1 MTAIVCGQC
10 LFFPDFDRLICVQN
24 MHGRQSNA
32 TILSLLMQRT
42 RVNGGL
48 LCDVPMGAE
57 NGADVMA
64 ILAECV
70 VE

>member
-1 MTAIVCGQC
+1 MTAIVCGQW
-10 LFFPDFDRLICVQN
+10 LFFTDFERLIHVQD
-24 MHGRQSNA
+24 MHPRQYTA

-42 RVNGGL
+42 RINGGL
-48 LCDVPMGAE
+48 LCDLSMGAE
-57 NGADVMA
+57 NGVDVMA